1 VAISRYTPIAFYTT
15 SLTSMLADMH
25 KSGDEAASL
34 VLYVEHIM
42 KKLVTT
48 CYMITKQ
55 LAKRIKNAV
64 KVRLPDFSS
73 ASLTYLRLQS
83 NSLIG
88 TIPSSLL
95 SDADINAF
103 IELDHHSNKISGG
116 LPSDLSRFN

>member
-1 VAISRYTPIAFYTT
+1 
-15 SLTSMLADMH
+15 MLADMH